1 MVTLHLKGRITESG
15 RLEVD
20 LPQGT
25 PPGEVTVKI
34 TLEAPAEKKPKREFE
49 PRRHEEHED

>member
-15 RLEVD
+15 KLEVD
-20 LPQGT
+20 LPEGT

-34 TLEAPAEKKPKREFE
+34 TLEGPAEKKPKQEFE
-49 PRRHEEHED
+49 PRRHEEHKD